1 MTSMISPL
9 NLTVRRPEGSNS
21 SLWTD
26 ECHEQPKRFSG
37 KTLSDDSSDD
47 NSEEYSKSETAE
59 MTKGSRHIHSFN
71 DLSSVLQSSQSRR
84 LPRILNMNPG
94 LVSQQLLEVGE
105 GRQWS
110 HSKSRSRRKVKGKE
124 TPETPDTGE
133 GEKKKQRNPKCARC
147 KNHGLIQNVKGKS

>member
-26 ECHEQPKRFSG
+26 ECHEQPKRLSV

-47 NSEEYSKSETAE
+47 NSSEYCKSETAE
-59 MTKGSRHIHSFN
+59 VTKDSRHIHSFN
-71 DLSSVLQSSQSRR
+71 DLSSVLQSPQSGR

-105 GRQWS
+105 GRQSS
-110 HSKSRSRRKVKGKE
+110 HSKPRYRRKVKGKE
-124 TPETPDTGE
+124 TPDTDG
-133 GEKKKQRNPKCARC
+133 GGKKKQRNPKCARC
-147 KNHGLIQNVKGKS
+147 KNHGLVQNVKGKS